1 MAVDYLEAV
10 FWDGST
16 SSTHVIREIS
26 CDGAS
31 VDTRFPWCEGTLIR
45 LNIRRIAASLEEGAG
60 TEGLMSDLPAE
71 DPLPEGQGPD
81 PADLQAKASQ
91 NGHVKDV
98 GAAAGSP
105 RAEETTEG
113 EIHSNV
119 WSRVVRRHEKG
130 FCLEFLFYYRSERE
144 SFRRFLQRNEVRSKD
159 EQLENK
165 KKGWQR
171 AGAG

>member
-31 VDTRFPWCEGTLIR
+31 VDTRFSWCEGTLIR
-45 LNIRRIAASLEEGAG
+45 LNIRRTADSVEESASSEGRM
-60 TEGLMSDLPAE
+60 LDPPAE
-71 DPLPEGQGPD
+71 DPLPEGQSPD
-81 PADLQAKASQ
+81 PAGLQATVSQ
-91 NGHVKDV
+91 NGHSADG
-98 GAAAGSP
+98 GAAAGSS
-105 RAEETTEG
+105 RAEVVAEG

-144 SFRRFLQRNEVRSKD
+144 SFRKFLQRNEVRSKD